1 MLILLPPSEG
11 KSAPEGGNPTRKL
24 SFPELGKPRT
34 QVWNALIAMCK
45 HEPQTAAKN
54 LGLGVTQLDEV
65 ATNIHLAKSKCG
77 PAIDVYTGVLYEALD
92 AYSLNARTRTK
103 LNKTAAISS
112 ALFGLV
118 RPLDLIPPYRLSGN
132 STVTSLTS
140 LPVVWREASSAVIAA
155 SAGPIIDMRSQ
166 TYVALGPIPETC
178 YERAITLRVSHEKN
192 GKRSVVSHFNKATKG
207 ALVRSL
213 MLNSKTPKNTNEFL
227 AALTT
232 LGYEWEISEPKKGP
246 ALLDLITH

>member
-11 KSAPEGGNPTRKL
+11 KSAPEGGIPTRKL

-34 QVWNALIAMCK
+34 QVWDALIAMCK
-45 HEPQTAAKN
+45 HEPQTAAKT
-54 LGLGVTQLDEV
+54 LGLGVTQLEEV

-132 STVTSLTS
+132 STVTSLPS

-178 YERAITLRVSHEKN
+178 YERAITLRVLHEKN

-232 LGYEWEISEPKKGP
+232 LGYKWEISESKKSP

>member
-11 KSAPEGGNPTRKL
+11 KSAPEGGVSAREL
-24 SFPELGKPRT
+24 SFPELGQPRT
-34 QVWNALIAMCK
+34 QVWDALIAMCK

-65 ATNIHLAKSKCG
+65 ATNPHLAKSKCG
-77 PAIDVYTGVLYEALD
+77 PAIDVYAGVLYEALD

-103 LNKTAAISS
+103 LNMTVALSS

-118 RPLDLIPPYRLSGN
+118 RPLDFIPAYRLSGN
-132 STVTSLTS
+132 STVTSLPS
-140 LPVVWREASSAVIAA
+140 LPLVWREASSAVIAA

-166 TYVALGPIPETC
+166 TYMALGPIPETC
-178 YERAITLRVSHEKN
+178 YERAITLRVLHEKN
-192 GKRSVVSHFNKATKG
+192 GKRSVVSHFNKSTKG

-232 LGYEWEISEPKKGP
+232 LGYEWEISESKKGP

>member
-1 MLILLPPSEG
+1 MLLLLPPREG
-11 KSAPEGGNPTRKL
+11 KSAPEGGIPTRKL
-24 SFPELGKPRT
+24 SFPELGKPLT
-34 QVWNALIAMCK
+34 QVWDALIAMCK

-118 RPLDLIPPYRLSGN
+118 RPLDLIPAYRLSGN
-132 STVTSLTS
+132 STVTSLPS
-140 LPVVWREASSAVIAA
+140 LPLVWREASSAVIAA

-166 TYVALGPIPETC
+166 TYMALGPIPETC
-178 YERAITLRVSHEKN
+178 YERAITLRVLHEKN

-232 LGYEWEISEPKKGP
+232 LGYKWEISESKKSP